1 MKTGLRFTGSALL
14 FVNFGDSAL
23 NYVNF
28 GDSALNCA
36 HPVAIWV
43 SYLAAIECTVTEIN
57 ECTVTEIKGLMWK
70 RRRLLD
76 GTGGAYGF
84 AIGLATY
91 EVSGMI
97 WISTRRLRARPG
109 TVAFEAAGY
118 CSPKPWTYMRWD
130 ITPFC
135 CRT

>member
-14 FVNFGDSAL
+14 F
-23 NYVNF
+23 VNF

-43 SYLAAIECTVTEIN
+43 SYLAAIECTVTEI
-57 ECTVTEIKGLMWK
+57 KGLMWK

-84 AIGLATY
+84 EIGLATY

-130 ITPFC
+130 MTPFC